1 MGMSW
6 QEEDVRKVYAG
17 IAQQAITDIS
27 NPLNLGT
34 WREVRRFLRSD
45 WGQHVCDTIGLS
57 PDRIEKEFNLEE
69 KIKQAKEIELAF
81 EEDKTDDEIAES
93 LEIPVKF
100 IKRFRKRFR
109 KSA

>member
-6 QEEDVRKVYAG
+6 QEADVRKVYAG
-17 IAQQAITDIS
+17 IVRQAVDDIK
-27 NPLNLGT
+27 NPETLGT
-34 WREVRRFLRSD
+34 WQEVQRFLRSD
-45 WGQHVCDTIGLS
+45 WGSHVCDSIGAS
-57 PDRIEKEFNLEE
+57 PDRIEKELNLKE

-93 LEIPVKF
+93 LEIPVKL